1 MGNQNK
7 QHTKIENQHKH
18 STKIRNQNKQLRT
31 MTRRYHKE
39 EKNLSE
45 IRKYIKTTYLNKNK

>member
-31 MTRRYHKE
+31 TTRRDYKE

-45 IRKYIKTTYLNKNK
+45 IRKYVKTT